1 MKCSTAVIV
10 LPVLLIALPLA
21 AEAFVWRWLEPR
33 ERPVDSHSDLETHA
47 ERWYDHMRGSPPVRV
62 YHIIRDAEEVGLG
75 LKHFDLDQETPVLY
89 DGQGNRLE
97 DSSK

>member
-1 MKCSTAVIV
+1 MKHSTTVIV
-10 LPVLLIALPLA
+10 FTALIALP
-21 AEAFVWRWLEPR
+21 AEALAWKWLEPR
-33 ERPVDSHSDLETHA
+33 ERPEDSHPDLETNVD
-47 ERWYDHMRGSPPVRV
+47 RWYDYLRGSPPARV

-75 LKHFDLDQETPVLY
+75 LKHFDLEQEPPVLY

>member
-1 MKCSTAVIV
+1 MKHSTTV
-10 LPVLLIALPLA
+10 LVLAALLIALPLT
-21 AEAFVWRWLEPR
+21 AEAFVWKWLEPS
-33 ERPVDSHSDLETHA
+33 ERPLDSHPDLGTNA
-47 ERWYDHMRGSPPVRV
+47 DRWYDYLRGSPPVRV

-75 LKHFDLDQETPVLY
+75 LKHFDLDQEPPVLY